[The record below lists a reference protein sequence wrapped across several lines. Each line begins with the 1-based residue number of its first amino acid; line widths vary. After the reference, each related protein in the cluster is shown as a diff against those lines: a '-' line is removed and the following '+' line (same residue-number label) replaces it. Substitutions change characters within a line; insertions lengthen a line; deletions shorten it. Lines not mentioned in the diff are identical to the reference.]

1 MEITLMFN
9 EDGSFNID
17 RSDGL
22 SVFNAIGMMEL
33 AKVILLSEGQGGGME
48 EEDIDE
54 EEMTSEDM

>member
-1 MEITLMFN
+1 MFN